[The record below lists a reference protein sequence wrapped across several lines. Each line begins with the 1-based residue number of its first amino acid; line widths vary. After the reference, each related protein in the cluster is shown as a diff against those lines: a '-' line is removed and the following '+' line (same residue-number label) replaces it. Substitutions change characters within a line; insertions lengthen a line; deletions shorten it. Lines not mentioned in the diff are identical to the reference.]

1 MQFMACGA
9 RVGISTGLIPI
20 DPSMCGH
27 PGNSIYIFATL
38 VASLSSLDM
47 LFSPCVL
54 PIGVCKI
61 AIHLYTLQCTA
72 FNIRQIKIYIFFI
85 TLVNSV
91 EHILSPETF

>member
-1 MQFMACGA
+1 M
-9 RVGISTGLIPI
+9 
-20 DPSMCGH
+20 
-27 PGNSIYIFATL
+27 GNSIYIFATL

-61 AIHLYTLQCTA
+61 AVHLYTLQCTA
-72 FNIRQIKIYIFFI
+72 FNIQQIKIFIFFV
-85 TLVNSV
+85 TSVNSV